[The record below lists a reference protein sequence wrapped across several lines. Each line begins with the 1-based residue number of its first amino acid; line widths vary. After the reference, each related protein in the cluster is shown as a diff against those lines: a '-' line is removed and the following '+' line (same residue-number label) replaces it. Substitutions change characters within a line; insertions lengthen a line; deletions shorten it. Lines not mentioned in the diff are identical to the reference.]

1 MHTGAVRSILVQAA
15 PLRALTVPLCAVLFA
30 AAVSAA
36 ALAVLGVLLVF
47 AVPGGA
53 GGPGG
58 SAGSELSILPT
69 AAEIQQQQ
77 QQPGHLHSE
86 TMQLLQF
93 YCVYL

>member
-1 MHTGAVRSILVQAA
+1 M
-15 PLRALTVPLCAVLFA
+15 PLCAVLFA

-77 QQPGHLHSE
+77 QPGHLHSE

>member
-1 MHTGAVRSILVQAA
+1 MRSNLVQAA

-36 ALAVLGVLLVF
+36 AALAVLGVLLVF

-53 GGPGG
+53 GGSGG
-58 SAGSELSILPT
+58 SAGSVLSIFP
-69 AAEIQQQQ
+69 APAEIQQ

-93 YCVYL
+93 NCVYL

>member
-1 MHTGAVRSILVQAA
+1 MHAGAVRSILAQAA

-77 QQPGHLHSE
+77 QPGHLHSE